1 MAKHSKVK
9 HKKNIE
15 KRTAKPKDAGSKAYV
30 LRLYITGQSSL
41 SSASV
46 RNLLHAC
53 QSHLDGQYDIQVID
67 ICQQP
72 ELAREAQIIAT
83 PTLVKTRPAPI
94 RRLIG
99 NLSDQEQL
107 LAGLGIRD
115 EKAN

>member
-1 MAKHSKVK
+1 MAKQSKIRRRK
-9 HKKNIE
+9 GK
-15 KRTAKPKDAGSKAYV
+15 TKPKAAPTKAYV
-30 LRLYITGQSSL
+30 LKLYITGQSSL

-46 RNLLHAC
+46 RNLLRAC
-53 QSHLDGQYDIQVID
+53 QDYLQGRYDIQVID

-83 PTLVKTRPAPI
+83 PTLVKSRPAPI

-115 EKAN
+115 EKPN